1 MFKSHALASFPGSIN
16 ETIFFLSYVSNLV
29 MLEKVLTLTFFVILR
44 LFVIFPDKA
53 DCLSGLRR
61 LKESLSVLQV
71 NIKIF

>member
-1 MFKSHALASFPGSIN
+1 MFKSHALASFPGSIY
-16 ETIFFLSYVSNLV
+16 ETTVFLSYVSNLI
-29 MLEKVLTLTFFVILR
+29 MLEKVLTLFVILR

-71 NIKIF
+71 NIFF